1 MKKILLI
8 FALLL
13 TVFTTQAQNNVIYET
28 THELAI
34 KINNQWSE
42 WKPCNVTI
50 KIDLDQDKVTIYS
63 DEVQIY
69 RIIGETISPNDN
81 SGKQISFLIIDQD
94 GDKGRMRFRVQND
107 GIRQIYIDFNN
118 ISWCYTLK

>member
-1 MKKILLI
+1 MKKFFLI
-8 FALLL
+8 FVLLL

-69 RIIGETISPNDN
+69 RIIGETMSPNDY

-94 GDKGRMRFRVQND
+94 GDKGRMRFRVQNN
-107 GIRQIYIDFNN
+107 GARQIYIDFNN